1 MRDEAKE
8 PLVREALL
16 TRVYRFGRALVVGSG
31 ATLLDFSVFT
41 TCVRAASVA
50 PSVARVPAL
59 LVGASVQFFGNRSFT
74 FRAKAGSLSGQAKLF
89 LLAESITLALNWSV
103 FHFLERSTTSIAPEL
118 LSFAGMFVVFIGF
131 AYPVRRLIVF
141 RVRP

>member
-8 PLVREALL
+8 PLVHEALL

-41 TCVRAASVA
+41 TCVRAA
-50 PSVARVPAL
+50 SVARVPAL

-118 LSFAGMFVVFIGF
+118 LSFAGTFVVFIGF

-141 RVRP
+141 RLPR